1 MFTIHFIY
9 IQFISSLFSFQI
21 FALLDI
27 SFFNFPNYYI
37 VASILLETKDKENA
51 LVNIPNDGQWISL
64 SFLQIEL
71 QQMCNTGVDRQHF
84 MICLLLIFI

>member
-21 FALLDI
+21 FSLLDI
-27 SFFNFPNYYI
+27 CVFNFPTYYI
-37 VASILLETKDKENA
+37 MASIMLETKDKGNI
-51 LVNIPNDGQWISL
+51 LVNIPNDGRWISL

-71 QQMCNTGVDRQHF
+71 QQMCNAGVGHQHF
-84 MICLLLIFI
+84 MICLLLIFM